1 MEEKTEQQGKG
12 LGKALRLCALIL
24 AVVLIWQIVAPSML
38 EFARALNREEDVSS
52 ETQQSQQTEPS
63 LPDTAEGF
71 YELATTAIGQEDYDT
86 ALLRL
91 ADTRGMLDD
100 SEKTEDLQLLS
111 QVWLMEAS
119 IHILKGDF
127 PRAREA
133 LDASLKAD
141 PNQGQA
147 LLLRAQLAID
157 GGDYKTAIADV
168 DHYLETNPTDTATR
182 QTYAQL
188 LEEARQYEDAAAE
201 YETLYQQNPDD
212 ESYRLNALRCLFL
225 EGSYQEAI
233 DGFDDYI
240 NRLPEGEA
248 DPYGGIADFLRAACL
263 LQLEDYAAAIEG
275 FQQAEKAGYDRAACL
290 EQIGLCQFES
300 GDYEGVLT
308 TGETMF
314 AIEDG
319 QIAMPELSYQRL
331 GIAAMYLED
340 YQKALDNMD
349 RAETL
354 EPGLEGNA
362 YYRGVCLLALGRTQ
376 EAVQAFT
383 DSIDQEYLPQFCYY
397 NRGVC
402 QVELEEYE
410 KALADMEMTLTSGQD
425 PDLINAAQ
433 ELQAQLTDYL
443 EQQATQQTEA

>member
-38 EFARALNREEDVSS
+38 EFARALSREEDTSQ
-52 ETQQSQQTEPS
+52 TQQTEQS

-71 YELATTAIGQEDYDT
+71 YELATIAISQEDYDT
-86 ALLRL
+86 ALFWL
-91 ADTRGMLDD
+91 ADTRRMLEDPD
-100 SEKTEDLQLLS
+100 NPEDLQLLS
-111 QVWLMEAS
+111 QAWLMEAS

-127 PRAREA
+127 PGAKKA
-133 LDASLKAD
+133 LEASLKAD
-141 PNQGQA
+141 PTQGQA
-147 LLLRAQLAID
+147 LLLRAQLSLD
-157 GGDYKTAIADV
+157 GADYSAAIADV
-168 DHYLETNPTDTATR
+168 DSYLESNPTDTATR

-188 LEEARQYEDAAAE
+188 LEEARQYEAAVAE

-225 EGSYQEAI
+225 VGSYQEAVA
-233 DGFDDYI
+233 GFDDYI
-240 NRLPEGEA
+240 SRLPEGEA

-263 LQLEDYAAAIEG
+263 LQLEDYSTAIAG

-308 TGETMF
+308 TGEAMF
-314 AIEDG
+314 SIEDG
-319 QIAMPELSYQRL
+319 QISMPELAYQRL

-362 YYRGVCLLALGRTQ
+362 YYRGVCLLALGRSQ
-376 EAVQAFT
+376 EAIQAFT
-383 DSIDQEYLPQFCYY
+383 DSIDQGYLPQFCYY

-402 QVELEEYE
+402 QVELEDYE

-425 PDLINAAQ
+425 QDLITAAQ

-443 EQQATQQTEA
+443 EQQATQQTEE

>member
-1 MEEKTEQQGKG
+1 MEEKTPQQGKG

-38 EFARALNREEDVSS
+38 EFARAVSREEDTSQ
-52 ETQQSQQTEPS
+52 TQQTEPP

-71 YELATTAIGQEDYDT
+71 YELATTAIGQEDYDS

-91 ADTRGMLDD
+91 ADTRKMLENPDNPG
-100 SEKTEDLQLLS
+100 DLQLLS
-111 QVWLMEAS
+111 QAWLMEAS

-133 LDASLKAD
+133 LESSLKAD
-141 PNQGQA
+141 PTQAQA
-147 LLLRAQLAID
+147 LLLRAQLSID
-157 GGDYKTAIADV
+157 TGDYKTAIADV
-168 DHYLETNPTDTATR
+168 DSYLETNSTDTATR

-188 LEEARQYEDAAAE
+188 LEQARQYEAAAAE

-225 EGSYQEAI
+225 LGSYQEAVA
-233 DGFDDYI
+233 GFDDYI
-240 NRLPEGEA
+240 SRLPEGEA

-263 LQLEDYAAAIEG
+263 LQLENYAEAISG

-314 AIEDG
+314 AIADG
-319 QIAMPELSYQRL
+319 QISMPELSYQRL

-340 YQKALDNMD
+340 YQKALDNMVM
-349 RAETL
+349 AEAL

-362 YYRGVCLLALGRTQ
+362 YYRGVCLLALGRSQ
-376 EAVQAFT
+376 EATQALT
-383 DSIDQEYLPQFCYY
+383 DSIDQGYLPQFCYY

-402 QVELEEYE
+402 QVELEDYE
-410 KALADMEMTLTSGQD
+410 KALADMEMTVTSGQD
-425 PDLINAAQ
+425 PDLITAAQ
-433 ELQAQLTDYL
+433 ELKVQLTDYL
-443 EQQATQQTEA
+443 EQQKTQQTEA

>member
-1 MEEKTEQQGKG
+1 MEEKTDQQGKG
-12 LGKALRLCALIL
+12 LSKALRLCALVL

-38 EFARALNREEDVSS
+38 EFARALSREEDVSS
-52 ETQQSQQTEPS
+52 ETQQTEIT
-63 LPDTAEGF
+63 LPDTAQGL
-71 YELATTAIGQEDYDT
+71 YELAAAAIGEEDYDT

-111 QVWLMEAS
+111 QAWLMEAS
-119 IHILKGDF
+119 IHILKGDL
-127 PRAREA
+127 PTARKA

-141 PNQGQA
+141 PTQGQA
-147 LLLRAQLAID
+147 LLLRAQLSLD
-157 GGDYKTAIADV
+157 GADYAAAIADV
-168 DHYLETNPTDTATR
+168 DSYLKTNPTDTATR

-188 LEEARQYEDAAAE
+188 LEQAQQYEAAAAE
-201 YETLYQQNPDD
+201 YETLYQQTPDD

-233 DGFDDYI
+233 TGFDDYI
-240 NRLPEGEA
+240 SRLPEGEA

-263 LQLEDYAAAIEG
+263 LQLEDYVAAIAG

-349 RAETL
+349 RAEAL

-362 YYRGVCLLALGRTQ
+362 YYRGVCLLALSRTQ
-376 EAVQAFT
+376 EAAQAFT
-383 DSIDQEYLPQFCYY
+383 ESIDQGYLPQFCYY

-402 QVELEEYE
+402 QVELEDYE
-410 KALADMEMTLTSGQD
+410 KALADMEMTLTAGQD
-425 PDLINAAQ
+425 PDLTAAAQ
-433 ELQAQLTDYL
+433 ELKAQLTDYL

>member
-1 MEEKTEQQGKG
+1 MEEKTGQQGKG
-12 LGKALRLCALIL
+12 LGKALRLCAFVL

-38 EFARALNREEDVSS
+38 EFSRALSREEDTSQ
-52 ETQQSQQTEPS
+52 TQQTERS
-63 LPDTAEGF
+63 LPDTAQGF
-71 YELATTAIGQEDYDT
+71 YELATIAIGQEDYDT
-86 ALLRL
+86 ALLHL
-91 ADTRGMLDD
+91 ADTRSMLEDPDD
-100 SEKTEDLQLLS
+100 PEDLQLLS
-111 QVWLMEAS
+111 QAWLMEAS
-119 IHILKGDF
+119 IRILKGDY
-127 PRAREA
+127 PTARQA

-141 PNQGQA
+141 PTQGQA
-147 LLLRAQLAID
+147 LLLRAQLSID
-157 GGDYKTAIADV
+157 GADYSAAIADV
-168 DHYLETNPTDTATR
+168 DSYLENEPTDTATR

-201 YETLYQQNPDD
+201 YETLYRQNPDD

-225 EGSYQEAI
+225 VGDYQEAI

-240 NRLPEGEA
+240 SRLPEGES

-263 LQLEDYAAAIEG
+263 LQLEDYAVAIAG

-290 EQIGLCQFES
+290 EQIGLCQFEA
-300 GDYEGVLT
+300 GDYEGVLA

-319 QIAMPELSYQRL
+319 QISMPELAWQRL
-331 GIAAMYLED
+331 GIAALYLED

-349 RAETL
+349 RAEAM

-362 YYRGVCLLALGRTQ
+362 YYRGVCLLALGRSQ
-376 EAVQAFT
+376 EAAQAFT
-383 DSIDQEYLPQFCYY
+383 DSIDQGYLPQSCYY

-402 QVELEEYE
+402 QVELEDYE

-425 PDLINAAQ
+425 PDLIAAAQ

-443 EQQATQQTEA
+443 EQQTTQQTEA